1 MTKLVLLVFLFATFS
16 FEIPNNVLAQENVQG
31 NVKVIRLT
39 DEQIEK
45 FKEELAKRS
54 EDSITGDTTQHSRT
68 KRAAVAGALAAL
80 VGETFWIPGVGQV
93 VIASAATITVA
104 GVTWYAGSYIYDT
117 VVDYFTSSTAGKY
130 EKARKAGEKTAKH
143 KDVHG
148 RKLAGDG
155 EPFSSQDL
163 YDGTYGYK
171 QRRYYDKDGKA
182 EEDIDYNHGDEDKSH
197 TFPHRHKWDWSKKPP
212 RSSHSFTTDFYGWVF
227 EEGDWYYFNSS
238 AKMTTGWQQVNGTW
252 YYLNGDGQ
260 MQNGWQQIN
269 GTWYYLNSSGAMLTG
284 WQQINGTWY
293 YLNSSGAMLTGWQQ
307 INGTWYYLNSSGAM
321 LTGWQQI
328 NGSWYYLN
336 SEGAML
342 VGWQQINGSW
352 YYLISS
358 GGMLKNNFF
367 DLPDGKVYYFNID
380 GVMLTG
386 WFQQSGGWYYA
397 NGSGEIL
404 KEWQYINGNWYY
416 LNPFTFR
423 MHANGWD
430 NLPKD
435 NIANYYYFES
445 DGKMRTQPITQFGRT
460 YYFDGNGRCTNM
472 D

>member
-1 MTKLVLLVFLFATFS
+1 
-16 FEIPNNVLAQENVQG
+16 AQENVQKNVQENVQKNVQG
-31 NVKVIRLT
+31 NGKVIQLT
-39 DEQIEK
+39 EDQIEK

-54 EDSITGDTTQHSRT
+54 ENSTTGDSTQHSRT
-68 KRAAVAGALAAL
+68 KRSAVAGAGALAAL

-93 VIASAATITVA
+93 VIVSAAAITVA

-117 VVDYFTSSTAGKY
+117 VVDYFNSTTAGKY
-130 EKARKAGEKTAKH
+130 EKARKAGEKTANH

-148 RKLAGDG
+148 KRLNGDG
-155 EPFSSQDL
+155 EPYSSQDL
-163 YDGTYGYK
+163 YDGTYGHK
-171 QRRYYDKDGKA
+171 QRRYYDGNGKA
-182 EEDIDYNHGDEDKSH
+182 EEDIDYNHGDGDNSH
-197 TFPHRHKWDWSKKPP
+197 TFPHRHKWDWSLKEKGKNP
-212 RSSHSFTTDFYGWVF
+212 RIADSYTTKFYGWVF

-252 YYLNGDGQ
+252 YYLNGNGQ
-260 MQNGWQQIN
+260 MQK
-269 GTWYYLNSSGAMLTG
+269 
-284 WQQINGTWY
+284 
-293 YLNSSGAMLTGWQQ
+293 
-307 INGTWYYLNSSGAM
+307 
-321 LTGWQQI
+321 GWQQI

-336 SEGAML
+336 SEGKML
-342 VGWQQINGSW
+342 AGWQQINGSW

-367 DLPDGKVYYFNID
+367 DLPDGKVYYFNNE

-386 WFQQSGGWYYA
+386 WFQHSGGWYYA
-397 NGSGEIL
+397 NSSGQIL

-460 YYFDGNGRCTNM
+460 YYFDGNGRCINM